1 MNDIISLIN
10 NVGFPIV
17 ACIYLAREVKEL
29 RKTVENNTSVM
40 VALCSKLG
48 INVELKEN

>member
-1 MNDIISLIN
+1 MGELVSFIN

-17 ACIYLAREVKEL
+17 ACVYLAREVKEL

>member
-1 MNDIISLIN
+1 MGEIVSLIN
-10 NVGFPIV
+10 NVGFPIA
-17 ACIYLAREVKEL
+17 ACIYLAVEVRSL

-40 VALCSKLG
+40 VAICSKLG